1 MKIGNLDITSLKVG
15 SADCKVYL
23 GSVQVYPNSTPII
36 SGDYLTFVA
45 KEDGTF
51 KFSGN
56 AIDYS
61 LDSGSTWTALNS
73 NTDTPTIHSGETIMW
88 RATITPTANLGV
100 GRFYSSG
107 NFDVEGNP
115 MSLLYGDNFEGQTSL
130 SGKTYAFYGMFSGCT
145 HLLSA
150 ERMKLPATTL
160 ANNCYQRMF
169 NGSTSLTAAP
179 ELPATTLTNTCYQGM
194 FQGCSS
200 LTAAPELPAT
210 NLGYSSYAQMFYGCT
225 SLTVAPQLPS
235 TTIANDC
242 YGQMFYGCTALTES
256 PILMA
261 ETLRNGCYAQM
272 FRGCSGLNKIT
283 CLATSISA
291 TNCTANWTD
300 GVAANGTFIK
310 KSSMTGWTIG
320 VNGIPSGWTVR
331 NDSYDANYLA
341 FIANEDG
348 QFKFSGNTV
357 DYSLDSGS
365 TWTSLSSDTYT
376 PTVQSGHTIMWKAT
390 LTPTANVGI
399 GRFSSSG
406 SFDVDGNPLSLIYGD
421 NFVGQTD
428 LTGKNYCFYNL
439 FSACHKLESAERL
452 SLPATTLANS
462 CYYGMFSVCWN
473 LINTPELP
481 ATTLADGCYQ
491 YMFQGCASLTTPPE
505 LPATT
510 LASSCYYYM
519 FSGCASLTTP
529 PELPATTLANFC
541 YGSMFGGCTALTTAP
556 ELHATE
562 LAGGCYGYM
571 FNGCTSLTTAPELPA
586 TTLKANCYG
595 YMFQGCTGL
604 TAAPELPAT
613 TLANW
618 CYSSMFQGCSGL
630 ITAPVLPAT
639 TLTEHCY
646 DYMFYNCTLLTT
658 APVLSATT
666 LASYCY
672 GGMFGGCTSLN
683 KITCLATDIS
693 AYHCTYGWV
702 DGVAANGTFTKNP
715 NMSNWTSGIGG
726 IPHGWTV
733 QDYV

>member
-61 LDSGSTWTALNS
+61 IDSGSTWTALNS

-115 MSLLYGDNFEGQTSL
+115 MSLLYGDNFEYQTSL
-130 SGKTYAFYGMFSGCT
+130 SGKNYAFYGMFSGCT
-145 HLLSA
+145 HLGRA

-169 NGSTSLTAAP
+169 NGCTSLTAAP

-200 LTAAPELPAT
+200 LATAPELPAT
-210 NLGYSSYAQMFYGCT
+210 SLGYSSYAQMFYGCT

-261 ETLRNGCYAQM
+261 ETLRNSCYAQM
-272 FRGCSGLNKIT
+272 FRGCSSLNKIT
-283 CLATSISA
+283 CLATNISA
-291 TNCTANWTD
+291 TNCTSNWTD

-331 NDSYDANYLA
+331 NDSYDANYLT

-357 DYSLDSGS
+357 DYSIDSGS
-365 TWTSLSSDTYT
+365 TWTTLASNTYT

-390 LTPTANVGI
+390 LTPTNKGI
-399 GRFSSSG
+399 GIFSSNG
-406 SFDVDGNPLSLIYGD
+406 NKFDVEGNPLSLVYGD

-428 LTGKNYCFYNL
+428 LTGKDYCFKGL
-439 FSACHKLESAERL
+439 FSGCTNLESAERL

-462 CYYGMFSVCWN
+462 CYDNMF
-473 LINTPELP
+473 
-481 ATTLADGCYQ
+481 Y
-491 YMFQGCASLTTPPE
+491 
-505 LPATT
+505 
-510 LASSCYYYM
+510 SCYKIT
-519 FSGCASLTTP
+519 STP
-529 PELPATTLANFC
+529 KLPATTLANSC
-541 YGSMFGGCTALTTAP
+541 YKGMFILCLSLTTAP
-556 ELHATE
+556 VLPATA
-562 LAGGCYGYM
+562 LAEGCYQEM
-571 FNGCTSLTTAPELPA
+571 FGSCTSLVTAPELPA
-586 TTLKANCYG
+586 TTLATDCYKNMFHICSSLTTAPVLSTTTLADSCYG
-595 YMFQGCTGL
+595 SMFESCTSL
-604 TAAPELPAT
+604 VTAPELPAT
-613 TLANW
+613 TLSNG
-618 CYSSMFQGCSGL
+618 CYSRMFSGCTSL
-630 ITAPVLPAT
+630 A
-639 TLTEHCY
+639 
-646 DYMFYNCTLLTT
+646 T

-666 LASYCY
+666 LVRGCY
-672 GGMFGGCTSLN
+672 FRMFDNCSNLN
-683 KITCLATDIS
+683 SVTCLATDIS
-693 AYHCTYGWV
+693 AYHCTYSWLN
-702 DGVAANGTFTKNP
+702 GVAANGTFTKNP
-715 NMSNWTSGIGG
+715 DMSSWTSGVDG
-726 IPHGWTV
+726 IPSGWTV